1 MCRKQINAW
10 YSTGTSAQ
18 PVVLSVE
25 ISSSVLEMMGE
36 IQLSQLNVADWV
48 FTLLYF
54 ANAFSGGESLIE
66 VKSHEMTAIDCVQM
80 VYLATASHG
89 DIMMHDCAVSVV

>member
-1 MCRKQINAW
+1 MKA
-10 YSTGTSAQ
+10 
-18 PVVLSVE
+18 L
-25 ISSSVLEMMGE
+25 
-36 IQLSQLNVADWV
+36 
-48 FTLLYF
+48 
-54 ANAFSGGESLIE
+54 SGGESLIE